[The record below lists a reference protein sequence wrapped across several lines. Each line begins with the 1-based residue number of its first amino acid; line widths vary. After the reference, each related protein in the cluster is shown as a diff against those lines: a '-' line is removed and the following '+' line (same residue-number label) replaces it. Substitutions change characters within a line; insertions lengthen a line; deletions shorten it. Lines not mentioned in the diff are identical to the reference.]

1 MADSVSGDP
10 VRKILKR
17 NPLSGSFHSYVLVS
31 VYVLVNRKERIGLSP
46 HHHLRS
52 NHLPGL
58 AEAAAGP
65 EDVVLIIVWAARSIT
80 MGTVPE
86 RIRTGIPS
94 TRISIRPM
102 P

>member
-46 HHHLRS
+46 HPAPHHHLRS

-65 EDVVLIIVWAARSIT
+65 EDVVKGGPKGPLFFSSGFALT
-80 MGTVPE
+80 D
-86 RIRTGIPS
+86 
-94 TRISIRPM
+94 
-102 P
+102 